1 MLIPS
6 YSQQIIQKMPE
17 NWSNRSKDNH
27 SIKMSV
33 FYWNHVKH
41 CVKYV
46 KTRFFSDPCLSVY
59 GENLQFCPY
68 TGKYGYDFNT
78 DRKIKIILLKVKR
91 RSVLQL
97 ALSSLKLC
105 RILEAVSRKVTTSG
119 VPLIVVTTV
128 WSFSRSS
135 KRFFSHWG
143 SNVDASSEVNSAL
156 SVAYSGPCQISK
168 MQLFA
173 KNT

>member
-1 MLIPS
+1 M
-6 YSQQIIQKMPE
+6 
-17 NWSNRSKDNH
+17 
-27 SIKMSV
+27 SI

-46 KTRFFSDPCLSVY
+46 KTRFFSDPYLSVH

-68 TGKYGYDFNT
+68 TGKHGYDFNT

-97 ALSSLKLC
+97 TLSSLKLC

-119 VPLIVVTTV
+119 VPLIVLQQY
-128 WSFSRSS
+128 
-135 KRFFSHWG
+135 
-143 SNVDASSEVNSAL
+143 DL
-156 SVAYSGPCQISK
+156 SVDQVNVSSAIEAQ
-168 MQLFA
+168 M
-173 KNT
+173 